1 MTKATRPKPN
11 ITLRNAVFIA
21 IAIFVGLIIWAVN
34 ARVAAI
40 DQTNGIPS
48 EGKLPLSIAII
59 ASLLVSLAL
68 GTIFSLGLSNR
79 KRWRIVFH
87 PNRGR
92 IFGAVILSF
101 LTPLQIFSYVPMI
114 LGPTFLFFIS
124 AVPLRLI
131 VGFLLST
138 LMWYPVS
145 CLLVSG
151 VRNRLLRVALFSLM
165 WWGSYSGLLLYLGYR
180 VFRM

>member
-1 MTKATRPKPN
+1 MTKETRPN
-11 ITLRNAVFIA
+11 SNFTLRNAVFIA
-21 IAIFVGLIIWAVN
+21 FPVFIGILVWAVN
-34 ARVAAI
+34 ARVTLI
-40 DQTNGIPS
+40 NLTSDIPP
-48 EGKLPLSIAII
+48 EGKLPLWIAII
-59 ASLLVSLAL
+59 ASLLASLAL
-68 GTIFSLGLSNR
+68 GVVFSLGLSNR
-79 KRWRIVFH
+79 RRWRIVFH

-92 IFGAVILSF
+92 IIGAVILSF

-151 VRNRLLRVALFSLM
+151 VRNRLLRVALFSLT